1 MKKVLKVVWMLLSSL
16 FYAVCIAGIVG
27 LLTQGNILLLSNW
40 GTYPYLGYVGVATIA
55 FFIAMCWVDRSNSQE
70 YPNELHDENPE
81 DIKKYKESL
90 KELDELDKQLSELEA
105 QRDKKNKE

>member
-16 FYAVCIAGIVG
+16 FYAVCIAGIAG
-27 LLTQGNILLLSNW
+27 LLTRGNLLLLSNW
-40 GTYPYLGYVGVATIA
+40 GPYPYLGYLVLATLV
-55 FFIAMCWVDRSNSQE
+55 FFIAMCWVDRNNSQE